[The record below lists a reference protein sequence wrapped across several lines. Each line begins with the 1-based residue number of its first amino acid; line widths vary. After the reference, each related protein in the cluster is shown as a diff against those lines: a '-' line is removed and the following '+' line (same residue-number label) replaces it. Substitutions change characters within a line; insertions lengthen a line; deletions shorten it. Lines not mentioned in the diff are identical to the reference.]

1 MATGSPDPTDMP
13 MDAAMPSAS
22 GIGPSRVSTPLRVSS
37 GAALADRMNIFP
49 SDVTLLGDNGFS

>member
-1 MATGSPDPTDMP
+1 MPVATT
-13 MDAAMPSAS
+13 
-22 GIGPSRVSTPLRVSS
+22 S